1 MTISE
6 NTGPQKFQILEVPRP
21 YSTRLIVAGTVVV
34 YLNPPQ
40 GFQRKEIQENI
51 ETVFYTGT
59 GDYVLKSP
67 GGSRRVYRAKNVR
80 KVRMNGN
87 VEFVDQT

>member
-1 MTISE
+1 VFGLPVASLCC
-6 NTGPQKFQILEVPRP
+6 PQSHPFLFNHSSWQAR
-21 YSTRLIVAGTVVV
+21 SS
-34 YLNPPQ
+34 YLGPPQ
-40 GFQRKEIQENI
+40 GPQRKETQENI
-51 ETVFYTGT
+51 ETVLHTGT

-80 KVRMNGN
+80 KGRMDGN